1 MINETTPF
9 KRSPDSGVVMY
20 SVYSELNKLYLYLLI
35 QSYRARFMEIMDL
48 SIKLNLNVQEEEL
61 ITYAERYYNVTL
73 SAHDLYLNFTEPDI
87 YIWAEQGS
95 LNLRNKVIYP
105 LAAAV
110 TILGNIDGVIGGLE
124 KLYSYSS
131 KAMTYITTETLPKS
145 SQRVISVK
153 RSAGLPEKVYKIL
166 ANVRN
171 GKLTVEAGTEKLLKL
186 LAQEEGDA
194 SIKDAI
200 VNQFQESAYEIYK
213 RPLEQLTI
221 FPSEE
226 MYIINEKPN
235 RRKIPSKPPVTPILQ
250 GVEIWYD
257 HRTKKRSFRKYIK

>member
-1 MINETTPF
+1 
-9 KRSPDSGVVMY
+9 
-20 SVYSELNKLYLYLLI
+20 
-35 QSYRARFMEIMDL
+35 MEIIDL

-61 ITYAERYYNVTL
+61 IVYAERYYNVTIR
-73 SAHDLYLNFTEPDI
+73 AHELYLNFTEPDV

-131 KAMTYITTETLPKS
+131 KAMTYITTETLPKG

-153 RSAGLPEKVYKIL
+153 RSGGLPEKVFRIL
-166 ANVRN
+166 ANVRS
-171 GKLTVEAGTEKLLKL
+171 GKLTAEAGTEKVLKL

-194 SIKDAI
+194 SVKEEIL
-200 VNQFQESAYEIYK
+200 NQFQESAYESYR
-213 RPLEQLTI
+213 RPIEQLTM
-221 FPSEE
+221 FPPEE
-226 MYIINEKPN
+226 MYVIDEKPG
-235 RRKIPSKPPVTPILQ
+235 RKKAPSRPPVTPTLQ

-257 HRTKKRSFRKYIK
+257 HRTKKRSFRKCVK